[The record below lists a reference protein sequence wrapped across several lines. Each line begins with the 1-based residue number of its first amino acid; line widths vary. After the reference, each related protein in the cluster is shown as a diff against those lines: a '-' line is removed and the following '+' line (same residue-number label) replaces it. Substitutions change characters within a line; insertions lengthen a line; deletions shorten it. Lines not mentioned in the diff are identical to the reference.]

1 MLITNN
7 SYAVNL
13 HKYEKNNIL
22 KLISLKKIKK
32 ENPEIVKIFYN
43 NKLSKDRYK
52 ITKDNKSSKILKQKE
67 LYYLKFRNLRQK
79 IYNYINDEL
88 SINSLIP
95 LDTEIFVNVYENNI
109 LASYPSTLFYEL
121 DKIKYFLKYGSDSNF
136 FNYQKLTTYLK
147 YYAPL
152 IRNKKSVRFLRLS
165 RRRRLGI
172 LLKIYNY
179 KMLTNNSLIAK
190 RNYLQDNNLEK
201 NSIVLGFLNQND
213 ANLYKHKVLNE
224 NRQPGLFYNHRNYRR
239 LVRFTKALMHNKCIQ
254 VKPTTIRN
262 IYESLENYYDIH
274 LNQRNHIFILIPE
287 FFRYK
292 ESGEKILISTLNF
305 PSKMLTKEG
314 FKGIPVY
321 KTKPIIKKYIP
332 KNTEAFNDL
341 LKRKNYIKTE
351 NLFLTFD
358 KEEYQSLSKDDKKEL
373 IFYKKEKDYTD
384 TLTNVVYETKQKL
397 LNNTIDFLNKVKKK
411 CKTIKNLNLVNNY
424 IVENYNKKNLL
435 EKISYY
441 IDTIEKKTK

>member
-1 MLITNN
+1 L
-7 SYAVNL
+7 
-13 HKYEKNNIL
+13 
-22 KLISLKKIKK
+22 
-32 ENPEIVKIFYN
+32 
-43 NKLSKDRYK
+43 
-52 ITKDNKSSKILKQKE
+52 
-67 LYYLKFRNLRQK
+67 
-79 IYNYINDEL
+79 ND
-88 SINSLIP
+88 
-95 LDTEIFVNVYENNI
+95 
-109 LASYPSTLFYEL
+109 
-121 DKIKYFLKYGSDSNF
+121 K
-136 FNYQKLTTYLK
+136 
-147 YYAPL
+147 
-152 IRNKKSVRFLRLS
+152 
-165 RRRRLGI
+165 
-172 LLKIYNY
+172 
-179 KMLTNNSLIAK
+179 
-190 RNYLQDNNLEK
+190 
-201 NSIVLGFLNQND
+201 
-213 ANLYKHKVLNE
+213 
-224 NRQPGLFYNHRNYRR
+224 
-239 LVRFTKALMHNKCIQ
+239 
-254 VKPTTIRN
+254 
-262 IYESLENYYDIH
+262 
-274 LNQRNHIFILIPE
+274 RNHIFILIPE